1 MSILNGTG
9 GGSFEVDD
17 DPLWTFNALLLFNKS
32 DLFSWFC
39 SFLAEASEAE
49 LRIFLTAVPDR
60 TLSNAV
66 WLKLALILGVKIINK
81 EVGSDASF
89 TGSTMSKCT
98 K

>member
-1 MSILNGTG
+1 M
-9 GGSFEVDD
+9 DD
-17 DPLWTFNALLLFNKS
+17 EQPLWTFNALLLFNTS

-66 WLKLALILGVKIINK
+66 WLRLALILGVKIKIRLVVFHAYANM
-81 EVGSDASF
+81 GSQVF
-89 TGSTMSKCT
+89 KGGIQN
-98 K
+98 